1 MALELIKS
9 DRAIKAL
16 KFGAGRLSDGGGLYL
31 LPFVNGGSH
40 GWRFDYTYQGKRKT
54 LSLGVC
60 PQVGLAQARHKA
72 AAARSMVAA
81 GQAPAMT
88 DGNSVR

>member
-1 MALELIKS
+1 M
-9 DRAIKAL
+9 KAL
-16 KFGAGRLSDGGGLYL
+16 KFGAGRPSDGGGLYL

-60 PQVGLAQARHKA
+60 PQVGLAQARQKA
-72 AAARSMVAA
+72 AIAWSMVAA
-81 GQAPAMT
+81 GQDPSDDRRPTT
-88 DGNSVR
+88 DCSSVR